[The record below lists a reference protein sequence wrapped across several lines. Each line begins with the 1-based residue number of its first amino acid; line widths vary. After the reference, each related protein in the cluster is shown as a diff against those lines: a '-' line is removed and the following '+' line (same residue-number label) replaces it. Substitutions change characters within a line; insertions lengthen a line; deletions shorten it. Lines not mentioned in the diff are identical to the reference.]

1 MQIKVNKF
9 WINEK
14 KSFLNN
20 QKLDLRVTENSK
32 IIVISAGVRQKPG
45 ESRLSLVQKIQKFI
59 NVNKAAIYIFIKFIK
74 KFKINLVMIPKL
86 IEYSP
91 NAIFL
96 IVSNPVDVLTY
107 VTWKVN
113 IFNSVYL
120 SL

>member
-1 MQIKVNKF
+1 
-9 WINEK
+9 
-14 KSFLNN
+14 
-20 QKLDLRVTENSK
+20 
-32 IIVISAGVRQKPG
+32 
-45 ESRLSLVQKIQKFI
+45 
-59 NVNKAAIYIFIKFIK
+59 
-74 KFKINLVMIPKL
+74 MIPKL

>member
-1 MQIKVNKF
+1 
-9 WINEK
+9 
-14 KSFLNN
+14 
-20 QKLDLRVTENSK
+20 
-32 IIVISAGVRQKPG
+32 
-45 ESRLSLVQKIQKFI
+45 
-59 NVNKAAIYIFIKFIK
+59 
-74 KFKINLVMIPKL
+74 MIPKL

-113 IFNSVYL
+113 KFNSVYL